1 MIPCCVFL
9 ILRRAQAP
17 RFRLHRFHD
26 EIMTKST
33 VARRYAQ
40 ALFRLL
46 DKESLGRAQSGLQAL
61 GHALQESTELKH
73 VLASPVFT
81 LEEKSSVLTAC
92 SERAGCPPAMGRFC
106 EQLLKKNRVG
116 LLPEIAEA
124 FRDLMDREQGKQLVS
139 ITSAQQIDAPAREE
153 LRSKLQDLLNS
164 PVDVTFHEAPA
175 LLAGIQIRIGSKV
188 YDSTVKGQL
197 EKMRVQLV
205 KG

>member
-1 MIPCCVFL
+1 
-9 ILRRAQAP
+9 
-17 RFRLHRFHD
+17 
-26 EIMTKST
+26 MTKNT

-46 DKESLGRAQSGLQAL
+46 DQGSLENAQTGLQAL
-61 GHALQESTELKH
+61 ANALQESTALKH

-81 LEEKSSVLTAC
+81 LEEKASVLTAC
-92 SERAGCPPAMGRFC
+92 SERAGCPPTMGRFC

-116 LLPEIAEA
+116 VLPEIAVA
-124 FRDLMDREQGKQLVS
+124 FRDLMDKERGKQQVS
-139 ITSAQQIDAPAREE
+139 VTSAHSIDGNAREN
-153 LRSKLQDLLNS
+153 LQSKLQGLLKR
-164 PVDVTFHEAPA
+164 PVDVAFKEDPS

-197 EKMRVQLV
+197 QKMRAQLV

>member
-1 MIPCCVFL
+1 
-9 ILRRAQAP
+9 
-17 RFRLHRFHD
+17 
-26 EIMTKST
+26 MTKNT

-46 DKESLGRAQSGLQAL
+46 DQGSLESAQTGLQAL
-61 GHALQESTELKH
+61 ASALQESTALRH

-92 SERAGCPPAMGRFC
+92 SERVGCPPAMGRFC

-116 LLPEIAEA
+116 TLPEIAEA
-124 FRDLMDREQGKQLVS
+124 FRDLMDKERGTQQVS
-139 ITSAQQIDAPAREE
+139 VTSAQSIDVNGRED
-153 LRSKLQDLLNS
+153 LQGKLQELLQR
-164 PVDVTFHEAPA
+164 PVDIAFKEDPS

-197 EKMRVQLV
+197 QKMRAQLV

>member
-1 MIPCCVFL
+1 
-9 ILRRAQAP
+9 
-17 RFRLHRFHD
+17 
-26 EIMTKST
+26 MTKNT

-46 DKESLGRAQSGLQAL
+46 DKESLDSAQNGLQAL
-61 GHALQESTELKH
+61 ASALHESTALKH

-116 LLPEIAEA
+116 VLPEIAEA
-124 FRDLMDREQGKQLVS
+124 FRDLMDKEKGKQQVS
-139 ITSAQQIDAPAREE
+139 VISAKGLDDHGKQDLQT
-153 LRSKLQDLLNS
+153 KLQDLLKR
-164 PVDVTFHEAPA
+164 PVDIAFKEDPS
-175 LLAGIQIRIGSKV
+175 LLAGLQIRIGSKV

-197 EKMRVQLV
+197 QKMRAQLV